1 MIVKALS
8 MISLNCETWGGSEN
22 SVIFREVASVWSL
35 GHLGCVLTAGKYVT
49 RAKQRAW
56 SLAWEHT
63 GDRGCSE
70 AVLLSIPLATVFQG
84 NVKET
89 EF

>member
-1 MIVKALS
+1 MGSWATAALLFLLPVRACLQAARV
-8 MISLNCETWGGSEN
+8 SLPALHNAIQTY
-22 SVIFREVASVWSL
+22 L
-35 GHLGCVLTAGKYVT
+35 
-49 RAKQRAW
+49 AW